1 MLYTKHNH
9 IMYVL
14 SYCSY
19 QHNHI
24 LQLLTIR
31 LPYFF
36 KFIRQL
42 LRGFFSQICLKRSWF
57 FCSAK
62 KLHVKCRGVRNKSS
76 WRVFHLDSFR
86 ICNTRKVPLNA
97 AFFWVAPSF
106 FRGCYPRSSLPS
118 HVINGSIF
126 ENSSWFERLKST
138 VNIIINKIGT
148 VFMASWFYIP
158 LHCSTVVYWGEGTY
172 TCAETLSVLVLNE
185 IFWYKDEEK
194 FQKIWMNKSVNTFNI
209 TL

>member
-42 LRGFFSQICLKRSWF
+42 LRGFFSQICLNGLGSSAQQRS
-57 FCSAK
+57 CM
-62 KLHVKCRGVRNKSS
+62 SS
-76 WRVFHLDSFR
+76 VEGCVISPAEGSF
-86 ICNTRKVPLNA
+86 I
-97 AFFWVAPSF
+97 
-106 FRGCYPRSSLPS
+106 
-118 HVINGSIF
+118 
-126 ENSSWFERLKST
+126 
-138 VNIIINKIGT
+138 
-148 VFMASWFYIP
+148 
-158 LHCSTVVYWGEGTY
+158 
-172 TCAETLSVLVLNE
+172 
-185 IFWYKDEEK
+185 
-194 FQKIWMNKSVNTFNI
+194 
-209 TL
+209 